1 MRVVP
6 SRRLPAALRSFL
18 GPISPARLTPT
29 IASPPLWVL
38 PRAVPQIRNTG
49 DNAETR
55 SVETVCLQC
64 GHISCNWSVSS
75 RC

>member
-1 MRVVP
+1 
-6 SRRLPAALRSFL
+6 
-18 GPISPARLTPT
+18 
-29 IASPPLWVL
+29 VL